1 MPKFTAGVIRFQ
13 KDVFPGKKALF
24 EKLSKGQSPEALF
37 ITCSD
42 ARIDANL
49 ITQTEPGDLFIC
61 RNAGNIVPPHTD
73 HTGAMTASV
82 EFAAAA
88 LQTPNI
94 VICGHIGCGAME
106 GALDP
111 STTDKL
117 PHMKKWLAYS
127 AAAVGIVEELGAG
140 KSKAERM
147 QMLVEQNV
155 ILQMQHLRTHPA
167 VAARI
172 AKNDVK
178 IHGWVYD
185 LKHGTVVAYDP
196 AQNKFLPVE
205 ERYATSI

>member
-1 MPKFTAGVIRFQ
+1 MPKFTAGVIRFHNEI
-13 KDVFPGKKALF
+13 FPGKRALF

-82 EFAAAA
+82 EFAVASLKA
-88 LQTPNI
+88 PNI
-94 VICGHIGCGAME
+94 VVCGHVGCGAME

-111 STTDKL
+111 SILDKL
-117 PHMKKWLAYS
+117 PHMKKWLGFT
-127 AAAVGIVEELGAG
+127 AAALSIVEELGAG
-140 KSKAERM
+140 KSKTERM

-155 ILQMQHLRTHPA
+155 ILQLQHLRTHPS
-167 VAARI
+167 VAARL
-172 AKNDVK
+172 AKNEMK
-178 IHGWVYD
+178 LHGWVYD
-185 LKHGTVVAYDP
+185 VRAGAVTAYDE
-196 AQNKFLPVE
+196 AQGKFLPVE
-205 ERYATSI
+205 ERYRDA